1 MAKKKRKSTS
11 STRRRATTTATR
23 RRGYH
28 KKADSSYIPAAA
40 ATVGLMYANMQP
52 IRTVVS
58 NMSVAGLK
66 QAAHEAVQPEQLK
79 KSAVYTVGAA
89 VGGEVFKKFAP
100 NVIKR
105 PVGKIAKKMPRVF

>member
-1 MAKKKRKSTS
+1 MAKKKRKST
-11 STRRRATTTATR
+11 TATR
-23 RRGYH
+23 RRASPATTRRRSYR

-40 ATVGLMYANMQP
+40 ATAGLVCANIEP

-66 QAAHEAVQPEQLK
+66 AAAHQAVQPDQIK
-79 KSAVYTVGAA
+79 KTAIYTVGGA
-89 VGGEVFKKFAP
+89 VGGELFKKFAP
-100 NVIKR
+100 NVIKK

>member
-1 MAKKKRKSTS
+1 MAKKKRKST
-11 STRRRATTTATR
+11 TATR
-23 RRGYH
+23 RRTTTPTRRRSYH

-40 ATVGLMYANMQP
+40 ATAGLICANMQP

-66 QAAHEAVQPEQLK
+66 QAAHEAVQPDQLK
-79 KSAVYTVGAA
+79 KTAVYTVGAA

-100 NVIKR
+100 NVIKK
-105 PVGKIAKKMPRVF
+105 PVGKIAKKIPRVF